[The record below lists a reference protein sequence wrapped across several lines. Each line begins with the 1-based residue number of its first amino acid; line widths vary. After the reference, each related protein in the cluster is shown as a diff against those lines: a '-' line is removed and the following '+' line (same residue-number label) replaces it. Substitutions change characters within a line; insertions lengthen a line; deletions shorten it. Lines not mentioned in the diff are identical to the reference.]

1 MKKYLIISFTV
12 LLVLQMNLMK
22 ATASTKKT
30 DFGKE
35 NIQLVINELK
45 QQSEADQ
52 WERIERSVYQLAQ
65 LWTTEDGSFEDFRS
79 LCATYNAKNASER
92 EQLFLRIQDNF
103 ELLWGSFNK
112 MNVGLKIPLHVDD
125 GEILEVDR
133 LFGGY
138 SPGAHLTSDFFKN
151 KIAFIVQLNFPNFT
165 LKEKT
170 KLAPNWSRL
179 DWAYARMG
187 DVFTARIPATLLQN
201 YAQLSTD
208 ADSYISDYNIFMGN
222 LRDNKGQQLFPN
234 DLKLITHWGL
244 RDELKTHYGSKDGL
258 EKQAMIYAVMERIIN
273 QEIPIQVI
281 NNDEYLWNPF
291 TNMITKEATTY
302 RYTFE
307 PNTRY
312 RHLLNLHEALR
323 EIDAYTPNAPSYIQR
338 QFDESMEIPVN
349 DAEKLFVSLLSD
361 PILKD
366 VAKIIEKRMGRKL
379 QPWDIWYD
387 GFKTRSSLDINKIDA
402 ILKAKYPDKASF
414 EADLPNI
421 LIKLGFNTDS
431 AHSLASR
438 VTVDPS
444 RGAGHA
450 WGAAMKGDK
459 ARLRTRIG
467 ADGMDYKGYNI
478 AIHEFGHNVEQTI
491 TLYDVD
497 YYMLNGVPNTSF
509 TEALA
514 FAFQARDLELLDM
527 EVSNLEASH
536 LAALDQLWSN
546 YEIMG
551 VSLVDIRVWKW
562 LYDNPGTDEL
572 KLKEAVTSIAKEVW
586 NTFYAPVFGVKG
598 SPILAVYSHMIDNP
612 LYLSAYPIGQLIE
625 FQFGQY
631 ISDKDFAAEVYKAF
645 RQGRLTPQ
653 EWMKGAVGEPIS
665 TKPVI
670 EAAEEAVQYF
680 K

>member
-1 MKKYLIISFTV
+1 MKKFLIITFTV
-12 LLVLQMNLMK
+12 IFGLQMNK
-22 ATASTKKT
+22 VSAYESTQKH
-30 DFGKE
+30 DFGEE
-35 NIQLVINELK
+35 NIQLLISELK
-45 QQSEADQ
+45 QNSEADQ
-52 WERIERSVYQLAQ
+52 WKRIEQGVHQAAM
-65 LWTTEDGSFEDFRS
+65 LWTAEDGNFDDFQA
-79 LCATYNAKNASER
+79 LCHTYNAKSADAR
-92 EQLFLRIQDNF
+92 EQMFLRIQDNF
-103 ELLWGSFNK
+103 ELLWGGFNK
-112 MNVGLKIPLHVDD
+112 MNVGLKIPLHVDM
-125 GEILEVDR
+125 GEILEIDR
-133 LFGGY
+133 IFGGY
-138 SPGAHLTSDFFKN
+138 SPGAHLSADFFTN
-151 KIAFIVQLNFPNFT
+151 KIAFIVQLNFPHFT

-170 KLAPNWSRL
+170 KLATGWNRL
-179 DWAYARMG
+179 DWAYARLG
-187 DVFTARIPATLLQN
+187 DVFTSRIPAVLLQN

-208 ADSYISDYNIFMGN
+208 ADSYISDYNIYMGN
-222 LRDNKGQQLFPN
+222 LRDDKGKQLFPD

-244 RDELKTHYGSKDGL
+244 RDELKTHYGDKDGY

-273 QEIPIQVI
+273 QEIPLEVI
-281 NNDEYLWNPF
+281 NKNDFLWNPF
-291 TNMITKEATTY
+291 TNMITKEGATF

-307 PNTRY
+307 PDTRY

-323 EIDAYTPNAPSYIQR
+323 EIDAYSPSAPTYIQR
-338 QFDESMEIPVN
+338 QFDEAMEIPV
-349 DAEKLFVSLLSD
+349 DDVEKLFISLLSN
-361 PILKD
+361 PIMKD

-402 ILKAKYPDKASF
+402 VLKSKYPDKNAF

-421 LIKLGFNTDS
+421 LIKLGFDADS
-431 AHSLASR
+431 AKSLASR
-438 VTVDPS
+438 ITVDPS

-467 ADGMDYKGYNI
+467 KDGMDYKGYNI

-527 EVSNLEASH
+527 EVENEEAAH

-562 LYDNPGTDEL
+562 LYDNPGTDETR
-572 KLKEAVTSIAKEVW
+572 LKEAVLAISKEVW
-586 NTFYAPVFGVKG
+586 NTFYAPVFGKKG

-645 RQGRLTPQ
+645 MQGRLTPQ
-653 EWMKGAVGEPIS
+653 EWMQGAVGAPIS
-665 TKPVI
+665 VDPVI
-670 EAAEEAVQYF
+670 MKAEKAVNYF

>member
-1 MKKYLIISFTV
+1 MKKLLIISFA
-12 LLVLQMNLMK
+12 LIIGLQMNIIVAME
-22 ATASTKKT
+22 TTKT
-30 DFGKE
+30 IEFGEE
-35 NIQLVINELK
+35 NIQIVINDLK
-45 QQSEADQ
+45 KQSDKDQ
-52 WERIERSVYQLAQ
+52 WERIEKSVHQTAQ
-65 LWTTEDGSFEDFRS
+65 LWTKEDGSFEDFKN
-79 LCATYNAKNASER
+79 LCLTYNAKNADER
-92 EQLFLRIQDNF
+92 QQLFMRIQDNF

-112 MNVGLKIPLHVDD
+112 MNVGLKTALHVDQGD
-125 GEILEVDR
+125 ILEIDR

-151 KIAFIVQLNFPNFT
+151 KIAFIVQLNFPHFT

-170 KLAPNWSRL
+170 ALSSGWTRL

-187 DVFTARIPATLLQN
+187 DVFTARIPAALLQN
-201 YAQLSTD
+201 YSQLSSD
-208 ADSYISDYNIFMGN
+208 ADSYISDYNIYMGN
-222 LRDNKGQQLFPN
+222 LRNDKNQQLFPD

-244 RDELKTHYGSKDGL
+244 RDELKTHYGKSDGF

-273 QEIPIQVI
+273 QDIPMQVI
-281 NNDEYLWNPF
+281 NNDEYLWNPM
-291 TNMITKEATTY
+291 TNMITKEGTTY
-302 RYTFE
+302 RYSVE

-312 RHLLNLHEALR
+312 AHLLGLHNALR
-323 EIDAYTPNAPSYIQR
+323 AIDDFSPSAPTYIQR
-338 QFDESMEIPVN
+338 QFDESMEIPV
-349 DAEKLFVSLLSD
+349 DDVEKLFISLLSD

-366 VAKIIEKRMGRKL
+366 VAKIIENRMGRNL
-379 QPWDIWYD
+379 EPWDIWYD
-387 GFKTRSSLDINKIDA
+387 GFKTRASLDINKIDA
-402 ILKAKYPDKASF
+402 VLKEKYPDKTAF
-414 EADLPNI
+414 ENDLPNI
-421 LIKLGFNTDS
+421 LIKLGFHADS
-431 AHSLASR
+431 AESLASR
-438 VTVDPS
+438 IAVDPS

-459 ARLRTRIG
+459 ARLRTRIS

-491 TLYDVD
+491 SLYDVD

-527 EVSNLEASH
+527 EVENQEAAH

-562 LYDNPGTDEL
+562 LYENPGTDEHR
-572 KLKEAVTSIAKEVW
+572 LKEAVTTIAKEVW
-586 NTFYAPVFGVKG
+586 NTFYAPVFGKKD

-631 ISDKDFAAEVYKAF
+631 IKDKDFADEVYKAF
-645 RQGRLTPQ
+645 MQGRLTPQ
-653 EWMKGAVGEPIS
+653 AWMTGAVGEPIS
-665 TKPVI
+665 VEPVI
-670 EAAEEAVQYF
+670 ETAKKAVKYLE
-680 K
+680 